1 MATYYIVND
10 SKSVNVYKEADPGSE
25 KVGKIPYSTFMKSS
39 GYKLASRGE
48 GYDNPNVDTKPKEYF
63 YVLDSGYVKASDVYA
78 DNIGPTDS
86 AVDKKYTGYFDDNG
100 NKEPAEVAYQNSTVG
115 SFILL
120 KEITMTCNMN
130 GLFTYNK
137 PDNDSKNKCGY
148 MNAGCKFTVLELSLY
163 DGPSMTLK
171 SSTSCT
177 KENSQ
182 GKWYKIYNASGSSGG
197 TVKGKWINISNV
209 GSGIIRSSE
218 TVVGEPSSS
227 KDKKD
232 DATAPVNEES
242 TTQSYSTKMTA
253 EDYNKNLAEGLRVE
267 DLRGIFGMPHQFLPL
282 TDPRIPASN
291 GQEIVGLGE
300 TSELGATYT
309 EKIIVP
315 IPLLLITPGS
325 PEFMS
330 SYNDSQKKTMLGAYI
345 DKAID
350 SLTLDSLINE
360 NTGKFYSLKY
370 NYTEYFYYVNAM
382 CRSAAYFLNIQ
393 DHKID
398 GTALSEL
405 NWLYYAG
412 ENGGDIFGHKG
423 LSRFL
428 GPYAGAL
435 PFYVDSDTS
444 IGDSFSNSTSAPSI
458 ADSVN
463 GLSDQARE
471 LNFLMGT
478 VSSATGG
485 ILDDFVATDGASD
498 NLESVTSAINKMF
511 DKGKGGLLTNLTN
524 HVNTILSGGKMVFPE
539 IWTDSQFSRDY
550 SVKLKFVSPSGDPLS
565 VYLNCLVGVFHCLG
579 LVWPRQST
587 AQAYYSPFLIRA
599 YYKGLF
605 NIDMGIITGMSL
617 TKGGDGEWT
626 IDGLPTSIEVSFEIK
641 DLYNGIFMSKQ
652 TASSDTSIL
661 SNITELDYI
670 ANMCGININEPDVI
684 RTVEM
689 YLSLGIKSNIKD
701 RIEIGIFGKFGQ
713 WANQKMQNIFGK
725 F

>member
-1 MATYYIVND
+1 MAYYLNNGND
-10 SKSVNVYKEADPGSE
+10 GFKVYDKPNPIDH
-25 KVGKIPYSTFMKSS
+25 KVVKVVKYTDTVKSS
-39 GYKLASRGE
+39 SYVLSKE
-48 GYDNPNVDTKPKEYF
+48 GAEEMKEGDSQSTTMPKEYYF
-63 YVLDSGYVKASDVYA
+63 AVDGGYARAKDVYA
-78 DNIGPTDS
+78 CNINGQAGHDKYGAYFS
-86 AVDKKYTGYFDDNG
+86 SDRGNAAV
-100 NKEPAEVAYQNSTVG
+100 AAYEDETPNTL
-115 SFILL
+115 ILL

-130 GLFTYNK
+130 GLFTYTK

-148 MNAGCKFTVLELSLY
+148 LNSGAKFSILELHY
-163 DGPSMTLK
+163 Y
-171 SSTSCT
+171 TSRWMQFVTKTDCT
-177 KENSQ
+177 TSNSQ
-182 GKWYKIYNASGSSGG
+182 GKWYKIYNASGNTGG
-197 TVKGKWINISNV
+197 TVKGKWVNISAIESALV
-209 GSGIIRSSE
+209 RGEE
-218 TVVGEPSSS
+218 TVIGESSS

-282 TDPRIPASN
+282 TDPRISASN
-291 GQEIVGLGE
+291 GKEIVGLGE

-412 ENGGDIFGHKG
+412 ENGGDVFGHKG

-444 IGDSFSNSTSAPSI
+444 IGDSFSNSTSTPSI

-485 ILDDFVATDGASD
+485 ILDDFVATDGASN